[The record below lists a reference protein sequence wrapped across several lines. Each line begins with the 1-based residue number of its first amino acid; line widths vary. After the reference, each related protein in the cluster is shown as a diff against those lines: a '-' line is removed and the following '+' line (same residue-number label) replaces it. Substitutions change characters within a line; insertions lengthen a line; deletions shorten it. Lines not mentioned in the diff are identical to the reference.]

1 MYYINQLDY
10 PHIRYEHDLDNG
22 GAPEEKCTAAAA
34 ACGPCC
40 LCMIVENMTFGH
52 LELTDCLELSAKLG
66 ANRQRGTS
74 LKILGPAV
82 AEKYGLTYDTTN
94 ISIAI
99 NCCCTRAVGNA
110 TVVISNDSA
119 YSIVDALHRAS
130 HNMTAGNR
138 SLVCSRYR
146 ADIASSRCYLY
157 VFQQQVQHL
166 AS

>member
-66 ANRQRGTS
+66 ANRQRGTIWPD
-74 LKILGPAV
+74 LRYHQRCKKAGGA
-82 AEKYGLTYDTTN
+82 
-94 ISIAI
+94 
-99 NCCCTRAVGNA
+99 
-110 TVVISNDSA
+110 SA
-119 YSIVDALHRAS
+119 ARRDGDCQFR
-130 HNMTAGNR
+130 R
-138 SLVCSRYR
+138 RP
-146 ADIASSRCYLY
+146 
-157 VFQQQVQHL
+157 
-166 AS
+166 